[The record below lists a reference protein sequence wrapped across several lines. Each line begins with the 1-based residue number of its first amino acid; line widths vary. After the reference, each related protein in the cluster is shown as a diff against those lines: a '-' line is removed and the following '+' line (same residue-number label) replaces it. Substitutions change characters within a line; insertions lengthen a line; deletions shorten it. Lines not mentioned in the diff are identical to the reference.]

1 MFFRKFKSTMGGTPA
16 PVAQKMVGLALTL
29 VLVWFVFAEESPL
42 NRGSGS
48 TASGPTVSKSTAS
61 KPDASEGSSRTPPQT
76 PPPASPDKPARR
88 ASKAPSPAVAS
99 TSPAITASLV
109 ALGLSDH
116 IVGRSPYCRS
126 AAESVPVVGDLRA
139 FDAERLDLAAPEV
152 LFVQPPLAGVDP
164 GLRAFCDEKSI
175 KIVARRLESLADVD
189 ALIGDIAAVFGVEPN
204 IGGNELARALG
215 SARASLALGAEPGE
229 GARKVLLVVSAE
241 PMLAVGKRTYLD
253 ELLAGAD
260 LANALGRDG
269 YIELS
274 AESLLAMAPETIIGV
289 SETPEGA
296 RRIEDAIRRMPW
308 KEGAT
313 PKIAT
318 DAVPE
323 LLSPSLAAIA
333 HRSDLVRLAG
343 AAK

>member
-16 PVAQKMVGLALTL
+16 PVVQKLIGLSLTL

-48 TASGPTVSKSTAS
+48 TVSGPTAS
-61 KPDASEGSSRTPPQT
+61 KPDASQGSNQDSGQGSPQT
-76 PPPASPDKPARR
+76 PSERPARR

-126 AAESVPVVGDLRA
+126 AVESVPVVGDLRS

-204 IGGNELARALG
+204 IGGNPLARALG

-229 GARKVLLVVSAE
+229 GARKVLLIVSAE

>member
-1 MFFRKFKSTMGGTPA
+1 MFFRRFRSTLGGPSA
-16 PVAQKMVGLALTL
+16 PTAQKLVGLTIGL
-29 VLVWFVFAEESPL
+29 VVVWFVFADESPL
-42 NRGSGS
+42 NKNAKPAPVKSGAAERS
-48 TASGPTVSKSTAS
+48 TATQQPA
-61 KPDASEGSSRTPPQT
+61 PDA
-76 PPPASPDKPARR
+76 AAANPARR
-88 ASKAPSPAVAS
+88 AAKAPSPAVAS
-99 TSPAITASLV
+99 TSPAITDSLV
-109 ALGLSDH
+109 VLGLSDH
-116 IVGRSPYCRS
+116 IVGRSPFCRS
-126 AAESVPVVGDLRA
+126 VGEAIPVVGDLRS

-164 GLRAFCDEKSI
+164 GLRAFCDDKSI

-204 IGGNELARALG
+204 VGGNELERALG
-215 SARASLALGAEPGE
+215 AARASLALGAEPSE
-229 GARKVLLVVSAE
+229 GAREVLLVVSAE
-241 PMLAVGKRTYLD
+241 PLLAAGKRTYLD

-260 LANALGRDG
+260 LSNSLARDG

-274 AESLLAMAPETIIGV
+274 AEALMAMAPGTVIGV

-296 RRIEDAIRRMPW
+296 RRIEEAIRRMPW
-308 KEGAT
+308 KDGGA

-323 LLSPSLAAIA
+323 LLSPSLAAVA
-333 HRSDLVRLAG
+333 HRAELVRLAG

>member
-16 PVAQKMVGLALTL
+16 PVVQKLIGLSLTL

-48 TASGPTVSKSTAS
+48 TVSGPTAS
-61 KPDASEGSSRTPPQT
+61 KPDASQGSNQDSGQGSPQT
-76 PPPASPDKPARR
+76 PSERPARR

-126 AAESVPVVGDLRA
+126 AVESVPVVGDLRS

-175 KIVARRLESLADVD
+175 KIVARRLESLAEVD
-189 ALIGDIAAVFGVEPN
+189 ARIGDIAAVFGVEPN
-204 IGGNELARALG
+204 IGGNPLARALG

-229 GARKVLLVVSAE
+229 GARKVLLIVSAE

-296 RRIEDAIRRMPW
+296 RRIEDAIRRIPW

>member
-16 PVAQKMVGLALTL
+16 PVVQKLIGLSLTL

-48 TASGPTVSKSTAS
+48 TVSGPTAS
-61 KPDASEGSSRTPPQT
+61 KPDASQGSNQDSGQGSPQT
-76 PPPASPDKPARR
+76 PSERPARR

-126 AAESVPVVGDLRA
+126 AVESVPVVGDLRS

-204 IGGNELARALG
+204 IGGNPLARALG

-229 GARKVLLVVSAE
+229 GARKVLLIVSAE

-296 RRIEDAIRRMPW
+296 RRIEDAIRRIPW

>member
-1 MFFRKFKSTMGGTPA
+1 M
-16 PVAQKMVGLALTL
+16 
-29 VLVWFVFAEESPL
+29 
-42 NRGSGS
+42 
-48 TASGPTVSKSTAS
+48 
-61 KPDASEGSSRTPPQT
+61 
-76 PPPASPDKPARR
+76 
-88 ASKAPSPAVAS
+88 
-99 TSPAITASLV
+99 
-109 ALGLSDH
+109 
-116 IVGRSPYCRS
+116 
-126 AAESVPVVGDLRA
+126 
-139 FDAERLDLAAPEV
+139 

-204 IGGNELARALG
+204 IGGNPLARALG

-229 GARKVLLVVSAE
+229 GARKVLLIVSAE

-296 RRIEDAIRRMPW
+296 RRIEDAIRRIPW